1 MKVMVVDDERD
12 VELLFRQHFRK
23 EIRQLQI
30 DFSFARSGDE
40 ALQQLRAMCQPP
52 AVVLILSD
60 INMPGM
66 NGLQLLKAVKH
77 DFPGIKVAMI
87 TAYSNQYYEDAMASG
102 ADHYYTKPIDFTQL
116 KNELFMEAVNG

>member
-1 MKVMVVDDERD
+1 MKVMVVDDEQD

-23 EIRQLQI
+23 EIRQQQV
-30 DFSFARSGDE
+30 DFSFALSGE
-40 ALQQLRAMCQPP
+40 QALQQLQAMRQPP

-66 NGLQLLKAVKH
+66 NGLQLLKAVKQ

-87 TAYSNQYYEDAMASG
+87 PAYSNQYYEMPWHPERTTTIPS
-102 ADHYYTKPIDFTQL
+102 L
-116 KNELFMEAVNG
+116 

>member
-1 MKVMVVDDERD
+1 MKVMVVDDEQD

-23 EIRQLQI
+23 EIRQQQV
-30 DFSFARSGDE
+30 DFSFALSGE
-40 ALQQLRAMCQPP
+40 QALQQLQAMRQPP

-66 NGLQLLKAVKH
+66 NGLQLLKAVKQ

-102 ADHYYTKPIDFTQL
+102 ADNYYTKPIDFAQL
-116 KNELFMEAVNG
+116 KNELFKEAVNG

>member
-1 MKVMVVDDERD
+1 MKVMVVDDEQD

-23 EIRQLQI
+23 EIRQEQI
-30 DFSFARSGDE
+30 DFSFALSGEE
-40 ALQQLRAMCQPP
+40 ALQHLRAMTQPP

-77 DFPGIKVAMI
+77 DFPAIRVAMI
-87 TAYSNQYYEDAMASG
+87 TAYSNQYYEDAMESG
-102 ADHYYTKPIDFTQL
+102 ADRYYTKPLDFSQL
-116 KNELFMEAVNG
+116 KDELFREAANG

>member
-23 EIRQLQI
+23 EIRQQQI
-30 DFSFARSGDE
+30 DFCFALSGE
-40 ALQQLRAMCQPP
+40 QALQQLHAMRQPP

-66 NGLQLLKAVKH
+66 NGLQLLKAVKQ
-77 DFPGIKVAMI
+77 DFPGIKVALI
-87 TAYSNQYYEDAMASG
+87 TAYSNQFYEDAMESG
-102 ADHYYTKPIDFTQL
+102 ADNYYTKPLDFLQL
-116 KNELFMEAVNG
+116 KNELFTGAVNG